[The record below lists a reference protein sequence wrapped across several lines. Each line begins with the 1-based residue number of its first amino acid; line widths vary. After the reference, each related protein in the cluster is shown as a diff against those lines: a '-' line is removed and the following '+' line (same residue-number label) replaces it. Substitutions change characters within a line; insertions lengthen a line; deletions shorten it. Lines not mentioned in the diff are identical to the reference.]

1 MSKTTTKIN
10 RIKKK
15 LDSISVLEDKVIL
28 SYIDNIDFYVSMVI
42 NEINLYLKDD
52 PLNGTIF
59 KH

>member
-1 MSKTTTKIN
+1 MSKVTTKIN

-15 LDSISVLEDKVIL
+15 LDSISGLEDKVIL

-42 NEINLYLKDD
+42 SEINLYLKDD
-52 PLNGTIF
+52 PFNGTIF